1 MLVIGAGV
9 TLYEAVK
16 AADQLALAEVNIRA
30 MDPFT
35 IKPLDWTAIQTHSAV
50 PVVVVS
56 SLWRTTNLR
65 VGLVMLSL
73 PAWLLLETLWL
84 KSSSPA

>member
-1 MLVIGAGV
+1 M
-9 TLYEAVK
+9 YEAVK

-50 PVVVVS
+50 SVVV
-56 SLWRTTNLR
+56 
-65 VGLVMLSL
+65 MF
-73 PAWLLLETLWL
+73 
-84 KSSSPA
+84 